1 MNLLGTIGRYGL
13 AGIANTALG
22 FALIMFCDS
31 VLGLGPAAA
40 NAAGYAAGWVLGYIL
55 NRAFVFKGPSHRGTG
70 WRYALAVGAAFL
82 ANQIVLHIAIQLG
95 PVLPGGRI
103 VSQAAGVATYTV
115 VLFILCTL
123 WVFRPP
129 GVAPDSRPA
138 V

>member
-1 MNLLGTIGRYGL
+1 MSLLGTIGRYGL

-22 FALIMFCDS
+22 FGLIMFCDS
-31 VLGLGPAAA
+31 VLGLRAAAA
-40 NAAGYAAGWVLGYIL
+40 NAAGYAAGWMLGYIL
-55 NRAFVFKGPSHRGTG
+55 NRAFVFKGSSHRGTG

-82 ANQIVLHIAIQLG
+82 ANQIVLHVTMMLG
-95 PVLPGGRI
+95 PALPGGH
-103 VSQAAGVATYTV
+103 VLGQAAGVATYTV